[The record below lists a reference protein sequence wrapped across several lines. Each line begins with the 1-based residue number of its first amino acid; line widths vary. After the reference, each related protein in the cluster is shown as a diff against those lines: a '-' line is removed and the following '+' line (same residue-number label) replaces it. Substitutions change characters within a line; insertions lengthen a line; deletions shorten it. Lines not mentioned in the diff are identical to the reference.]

1 MRIGE
6 LAREAGVSTKAIR
19 YYEQLGLIGPDRES
33 NGYRSFSQRDLR
45 AVVEIRELG
54 RLGIA
59 PGQARPF
66 LDCLDA
72 GHEHGDECVSSL
84 AVYRDAIAQIDR
96 ITDELGRRRD
106 DLQRRLDL
114 GAGRTF
120 TPKTTPTAAPDSP
133 PATPATPEKGHAPMD
148 YTTLPENLPIP
159 EDDGAAAHLFGVAM
173 PRLELPT
180 SDGGRIVFGGSSA
193 ADATD
198 ATDATDT
205 ADARTVIYLYPLT
218 GRPGVDLPEGWDAI
232 PGARGCSTEAC
243 DFRDHF
249 AELQRAGVQRVHGLS
264 SQSIEYQA
272 EVVERLRLPFSMISD
287 ESFRLAD
294 ALKLPTFAA
303 PGHERLYSR
312 LTLVLLGNT
321 IEHVF
326 YPIFPP
332 NTHAQQ
338 VLEWLEANPR

>member
-6 LAREAGVSTKAIR
+6 LARKAGVSTKAVR

-33 NGYRSFSQRDLR
+33 NGYRSFSRRDLR
-45 AVVEIRELG
+45 AVIEIRELG

-96 ITDELGRRRD
+96 IIDELGRRRD
-106 DLQRRLDL
+106 DLQQRLDL
-114 GAGRTF
+114 GAERTF
-120 TPKTTPTAAPDSP
+120 SPTVAQ
-133 PATPATPEKGHAPMD
+133 PATTPEKGRPDMD

-159 EDDGAAAHLFGVAM
+159 QDDGAATHLPGMQM
-173 PRLELPT
+173 PHVELPT
-180 SDGGRIVFGGSSA
+180 SDGGRVVFGDPNA
-193 ADATD
+193 AEATD
-198 ATDATDT
+198 G
-205 ADARTVIYLYPLT
+205 RTVIYLYPLT

-249 AELQRAGVQRVHGLS
+249 EELQRAGVHRVYGLS
-264 SQSIEYQA
+264 SQDPGYQA

-294 ALKLPTFAA
+294 ELELPTFNA

-312 LTLVLLGNT
+312 LTLVLAGNT

-338 VLEWLEANPR
+338 VLAWLEANPR